1 MEHRGVSIDVSAD
14 YSGYLS
20 FCEKTADL
28 RDQLNADVARQKKQF
43 ASSAVKLPAAA
54 VRGGTHRLNFHKMNI
69 GIIGAGHIGSA
80 LAVRLTSLGHSVKI
94 ANSRGPE
101 TLGDVAQKTGA
112 TPVTAEEAAKGADL
126 IVVTI
131 PLKNIPDLPKDL
143 FSGVP
148 ADVPIIDT
156 SNYYPMLRDGKI
168 AELETGDL
176 TESEWV
182 QQHLGRPVVKV
193 FNNIYADHLQNKGV
207 PAGTPGRIALPV
219 ASDDAA
225 AKQKVMV
232 LVEELG
238 FDAVDDGTLHESW
251 RQQPG
256 TPSYGAD
263 MPADKLREHFAS
275 LGTKRTEAQHA
286 EYMANQAKAEQAMA
300 DQGIKLK

>member
-1 MEHRGVSIDVSAD
+1 
-14 YSGYLS
+14 
-20 FCEKTADL
+20 
-28 RDQLNADVARQKKQF
+28 
-43 ASSAVKLPAAA
+43 
-54 VRGGTHRLNFHKMNI
+54 MNI
-69 GIIGAGHIGSA
+69 GIIGAGNIGGA
-80 LAVRLTSLGHSVKI
+80 LAIRLTSLGHSVYI

-101 TLGDVAQKTGA
+101 TLKDVAAKTGA
-112 TPVTAEEAAKGADL
+112 TPVTAQEAARHGEL

-143 FSGVP
+143 FEGVP

-156 SNYYPMLRDGKI
+156 SNYYPLLRDGQI
-168 AELETGDL
+168 PELEQGDL

-193 FNNIYADHLQNKGV
+193 FNNIHSDHLEKAGK
-207 PAGTPGRIALPV
+207 PAGDPARFGLPV

-225 AKQKVMV
+225 AKQKVMA

-256 TPSYGAD
+256 TPLYGTD
-263 MPADKLREHFAS
+263 LPADKLRQQLAD
-275 LGTKRTEAQHA
+275 LGTERTEAQRA
-286 EYMANQAKAEQAMA
+286 EFAANHMVQEEAM
-300 DQGIKLK
+300 IKQYGSQRG

>member
-1 MEHRGVSIDVSAD
+1 
-14 YSGYLS
+14 
-20 FCEKTADL
+20 
-28 RDQLNADVARQKKQF
+28 
-43 ASSAVKLPAAA
+43 
-54 VRGGTHRLNFHKMNI
+54 MNI

-80 LAVRLTSLGHSVKI
+80 LAVRLVSLGHSVKI

-101 TLGDVAQKTGA
+101 TLKDVAQKTGA
-112 TPVTAEEAAKGADL
+112 TPVTAQEAAHHGEI

-143 FSGVP
+143 FAGVA
-148 ADVPIIDT
+148 ADVPVIDT
-156 SNYYPMLRDGKI
+156 SNYYPMLRDGHMP
-168 AELETGDL
+168 ELEHGEL

-193 FNNIYADHLQNKGV
+193 FNNIYADHLENKGQ
-207 PAGTPGRIALPV
+207 PAGTPGRISLPV
-219 ASDDAA
+219 AGDDAA
-225 AKQKVMV
+225 AKQKVMA

-263 MPADKLREHFAS
+263 LPADQLREHFAS
-275 LGTKRTEAQHA
+275 LGSTRTEAQHA
-286 EYMANQAKAEQAMA
+286 EYLANHAKTEEAMA
-300 DQGIKLK
+300 AQGIQLK